1 MMALGRL
8 CHLVV
13 TIGIIG
19 IIGTIGTIGTIGII
33 GDPAPRARSPSAG
46 LRHPNAVPA

>member
-19 IIGTIGTIGTIGII
+19 TIGTIGTI

>member
-19 IIGTIGTIGTIGII
+19 IIGTIGTIGTIG
-33 GDPAPRARSPSAG
+33 DPAPRARSPSAG